1 MVKNG
6 ELYGEIGLILPTKS
20 NLIYGCESKLTH
32 GTTDFGSFDSPF
44 DLGGAKFWPIALL
57 SMQLLQFVEFGKVLY
72 YVILPKSTYSNS
84 CNKPLGEALSTSQIG
99 WSNCP
104 PVEINKHLWLDQMV
118 RKAAFV
124 QWVNHQLYWNCHN
137 LRIYSMI
144 IWYKH
149 IVVWNIVL
157 KYISYS
163 IPVWNTCIEIVVVWL
178 IQCIQIHHFQTQPSR
193 KPRIPCLFCP
203 GFLEISGRTN
213 SPVEPLQ
220 FTGGA
225 DGAECIS
232 RLPCVPWEGDPNS
245 EEMAAWQV
253 WT

>member
-1 MVKNG
+1 MVVSQNC
-6 ELYGEIGLILPTKS
+6 S
-20 NLIYGCESKLTH
+20 
-32 GTTDFGSFDSPF
+32 DSRDRF
-44 DLGGAKFWPIALL
+44 WQFWFTIWFWGAEFWPIALL
-57 SMQLLQFVEFGKVLY
+57 SMQLLQFLDFGQVFY
-72 YVILPKSTYSNS
+72 YVILPKSTYCNS

-137 LRIYSMI
+137 LRVYTGWL
-144 IWYKH
+144 WYKH

-157 KYISYS
+157 KYISYA

-178 IQCIQIHHFQTQPSR
+178 IQIHHFQTQPKETKNSMFV
-193 KPRIPCLFCP
+193 LP
-203 GFLEISGRTN
+203 GISGARDFWIFLEQKT
-213 SPVEPLQ
+213 PQEPLQ

-253 WT
+253 WTASQD